1 MFARSGL
8 KTIGVDI
15 NPNILEQLRGGVCPI
30 EERGLLEVFKDSVT
44 QGTLSHEMKF
54 VLARGKIDGATVFG
68 GDFPVY
74 RHRKSGGDE
83 WCCPWALHGPRF
95 TPRG

>member
-1 MFARSGL
+1 MRIRNSQTDVVAFESGV
-8 KTIGVDI
+8 T
-15 NPNILEQLRGGVCPI
+15 N
-30 EERGLLEVFKDSVT
+30 KDSVT

-83 WCCPWALHGPRF
+83 WCCPWALLGPRF